1 MRKVIAC
8 DEPLED
14 NVPVITSE
22 DELIENPVAMLAK
35 LMPPGLLVILDVRSY
50 DNDAPCKN
58 DRVVAANVGAIFKV
72 EFQYALV

>member
-58 DRVVAANVGAIFKV
+58 DRVVCNRVHIV
-72 EFQYALV
+72 INIYVS